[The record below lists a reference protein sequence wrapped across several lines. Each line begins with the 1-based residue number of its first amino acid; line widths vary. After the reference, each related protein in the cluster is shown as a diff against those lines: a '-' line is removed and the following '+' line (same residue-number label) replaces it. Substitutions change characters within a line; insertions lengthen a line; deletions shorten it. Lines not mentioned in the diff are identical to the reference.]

1 MKLKIGILTH
11 NLNSHQRLVQI
22 GTDRGHQMRMIHLS
36 YCYMNISTTHP
47 EIYYRSNKM
56 FDDLDVIIPRISPT
70 HTFYG
75 TAILRQFERLGVF
88 TLNNA
93 LSIIWSRDKLRAL
106 QHLARKKVPMPI
118 TGVADTPAESEK
130 LIELVGGAPLIVRI
144 LEGTEGKG
152 TIFAETHQAAVSVI
166 NAFKHLKSNILVQE
180 YIKEASGRD
189 IRCIVLGNNVLG
201 AVIRNIEPDCNK
213 NERNLIEPLPIELSE
228 AERKVVLRASK
239 ALKLNFACIDL
250 IRSDR
255 GPLVLDVDASPNIE
269 MLEKRTHI
277 DIVTPM
283 LKYLENQGIQRTK
296 KSD

>member
-11 NLNSHQRLVQI
+11 NLHSHQRFLQI
-22 GTDRGHQMRMIHLS
+22 GTERGHEMRIIHLS

-47 EIYYRSNKM
+47 EIHYRSNKT

-75 TAILRQFERLGVF
+75 TAILRQFERRGVF

-106 QHLARKKVPMPI
+106 QHLARKKLPLPI
-118 TGVADTPAESEK
+118 TGVADSPAESEK

-189 IRCIVLGNNVLG
+189 IRCIVLGNKVIG
-201 AVIRNIEPDCNK
+201 SVIRNIDPGCNK
-213 NERNLIEPLPIELSE
+213 NERNLIQPLPVKLSA
-228 AERKVVLRASK
+228 AEKKVALLAAK
-239 ALKLNFACIDL
+239 ALKLNFACVDL

-255 GPLVLDVDASPNIE
+255 GPLVLDIDASPNIE
-269 MLEKRTHI
+269 LLEKRTHI
-277 DIVTPM
+277 DIVTPI
-283 LKYLENQGIQRTK
+283 LKYLERQPIK